1 MITESNR
8 EEEGSAE
15 KDGTGRGADPP
26 SNRAADGKPDRSEN
40 GASAVG
46 ILKSGSRFFVQ
57 FGGQGSPYI
66 QEFRRLYK
74 NYPELTDYF
83 ECCFEAI
90 QSCLDRPDISSQ
102 PFLQEG
108 IALQKWLNKE
118 EVPSQTYLSS
128 CTVSLTATFIL
139 QSAYYHLLTI
149 RGLPTAELLDSI
161 AGLTGHSQGIMAA
174 VLAALGLEGGDY
186 FQALRKH
193 VQFMVLGGVRCQ
205 RVYPILKL
213 PEKTLELSRQLDG
226 VAPTP
231 MASVRGFRRDELQR
245 LVNAFNGGLENP
257 STLTLSLVNTH
268 DSFVLSGREE
278 DLVDF
283 RDRWR
288 EEFAERAAKWVYL
301 DVSVP
306 WHGPLLANG
315 LDEFQHDLEWI
326 EYDYHGS
333 DLRRPV
339 YSTENGLNMQER
351 DLLGEYLFML
361 QSSVSMNWPACV
373 RIVFDDRTISH
384 IIDCGPGR
392 ISATLTSRIL
402 DEHPVPMLALSNRQV
417 LNQILDG
424 GEDV

>member
-1 MITESNR
+1 MMPGFFDSN
-8 EEEGSAE
+8 
-15 KDGTGRGADPP
+15 K
-26 SNRAADGKPDRSEN
+26 
-40 GASAVG
+40 
-46 ILKSGSRFFVQ
+46 RFFVQ

-74 NYPELTDYF
+74 NHPELTDYF

-90 QSCLDRPDISSQ
+90 DACLKRPDISSQ
-102 PFLQEG
+102 PFLSEG
-108 IALQKWLNKE
+108 IALKRWLKKE
-118 EVPSQTYLSS
+118 DVPSQSYLSS

-149 RGLPTAELLDSI
+149 RGLPVSGLLNSI
-161 AGLTGHSQGIMAA
+161 VGLTGHSQGIMAA
-174 VLAALGLEGGDY
+174 VLASLGLEGGEY

-205 RVYPILKL
+205 RVYPILPP
-213 PEKTLELSRQLDG
+213 PEKTLELSRAIDG

-231 MASVRGFRRDELQR
+231 MASIRGFRRDELQR

-257 STLTLSLVNTH
+257 STLTLSLVNTN

-278 DLVDF
+278 DLVEF
-283 RDRWR
+283 RDRWK
-288 EEFAERAAKWVYL
+288 EEFVGRTAKWVYL

-306 WHGPLLANG
+306 WHGPLLANS
-315 LDEFQHDLEWI
+315 LDEFRHDLEWI
-326 EYDYHGS
+326 GYNYRGA

-339 YSTENGLNMQER
+339 YSTEDGLNMQER

-361 QSSVSMNWPACV
+361 QSSVSMNWPACLRV
-373 RIVFDDRTISH
+373 VFNDPTITH

-402 DEHPVPMLALSNRQV
+402 GEHPVSVLALSNRQA
-417 LNQILDG
+417 LDQILG
-424 GEDV
+424 GDTDA